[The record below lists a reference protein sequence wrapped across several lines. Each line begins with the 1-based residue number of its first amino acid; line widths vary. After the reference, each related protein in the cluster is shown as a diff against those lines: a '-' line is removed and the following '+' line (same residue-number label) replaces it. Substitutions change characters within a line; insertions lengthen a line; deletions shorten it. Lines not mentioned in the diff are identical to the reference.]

1 MASSRRVK
9 KGPGRR
15 PQSAKRQRFMELRA
29 RGWSVRAAAR
39 EVGVSRS
46 SGTNW
51 ARGHKVYR
59 NGVVVGFVAPLDRFE
74 VRQISTRYLSQ
85 DERIE
90 IADLR
95 LAGLSLRAIAQKLGR
110 SPSTISR
117 ELRRNVG
124 PGRGYRPFDAHRRA
138 TTRRARQHRRRV
150 DTNSEL
156 AAVVGELLA
165 QRWSPQQISR
175 HLRLHFPDDP
185 SMRLC
190 HESIYQAVYQ
200 PNSRFLRP
208 SRLAPHRRSPLRT
221 GRDHRR
227 AHHRQQRRRGRF
239 QQPML
244 TIHDRPFPPVDRS
257 EAGHW
262 EGDLI
267 IGDNHLS
274 AIGTLVERQ
283 TRMVRLVHLPRADSD
298 SLHGALV
305 ARMRDL
311 PAALMRSITWDQGTE
326 MARHLA
332 TTEKLGAPV
341 YFCDSRSP
349 WQRGSNENTNG
360 LLRDYFPKGVT
371 LINHPPEHLQAVED
385 ELNHRPRMVLQDRCP
400 ADSFAALI
408 ASQSPS
414 VLRR

>member
-1 MASSRRVK
+1 M
-9 KGPGRR
+9 
-15 PQSAKRQRFMELRA
+15 
-29 RGWSVRAAAR
+29 RAAAR

-46 SGTNW
+46 AATNW
-51 ARGHKVYR
+51 TRGYKTYR
-59 NGVVVGFVAPLDRFE
+59 NGVEVGFVPPLDPLA

-90 IADLR
+90 IADLHR
-95 LAGLSLRAIAQKLGR
+95 SGLSQRAIADRLGR
-110 SPSTISR
+110 APSTISR
-117 ELRRNVG
+117 ELRRNA
-124 PGRGYRPFDAHRRA
+124 PAGREYQPFDAHRRA
-138 TTRRARQHRRRV
+138 TARRARQPGRRV
-150 DTNSEL
+150 ETNDQL
-156 AAVVGELLA
+156 GGVVTELLS

-175 HLRLHFPDDP
+175 HLRHRFPHDP
-185 SMRLC
+185 TMWLC

-200 PNSRFLRP
+200 PNSRFMRP

-227 AHHRQQRRRGRF
+227 AHQCQQRRRPRF

-244 TIHDRPFPPVDRS
+244 TIHDRPFPVGDRS
-257 EAGHW
+257 QPGHW

-267 IGDNHLS
+267 IGNNHLS
-274 AIGTLVERQ
+274 AIGTMVERQ
-283 TRMVRLVHLPRADSD
+283 TRMVRLVHLARSDAD
-298 SLHGALV
+298 SLHAALV
-305 ARMRDL
+305 ARMQDL
-311 PAALMRSITWDQGTE
+311 PPWLLRSITWDQGTE

-332 TTEKLGAPV
+332 TADKLGAPV

-371 LINHPPEHLQAVED
+371 LISHSPEHLLAVEH

-400 ADSFAALI
+400 ADLFATLL
-408 ASQSPS
+408 ASNGPS

>member
-1 MASSRRVK
+1 
-9 KGPGRR
+9 
-15 PQSAKRQRFMELRA
+15 MELRA
-29 RGWSVRAAAR
+29 RGWSVRAAVR

-51 ARGHKVYR
+51 SRGHKVYR
-59 NGVVVGFVAPLDRFE
+59 NGVEVGFVPPLDRLA

-85 DERIE
+85 HERIE

-95 LAGLSLRAIAQKLGR
+95 RCGLSLRVIAERLGR
-110 SPSTISR
+110 SASTISR
-117 ELRRNVG
+117 ELRRNALA
-124 PGRGYRPFDAHRRA
+124 GRGYQPFDAHRRA
-138 TTRRARQHRRRV
+138 TARRVRHHRRRV
-150 DTNSEL
+150 DINDRLSS
-156 AAVVGELLA
+156 VVTELLG

-175 HLRLHFPDDP
+175 HLRLRFPDDR
-185 SMRLC
+185 SMWLC

-208 SRLAPHRRSPLRT
+208 SRLAPHRRSPLCT

-227 AHHRQQRRRGRF
+227 AHQCQRRRRPRF

-244 TIHDRPFPPVDRS
+244 TIQDRPFPAIDRS

-283 TRMVRLVHLPRADSD
+283 TRMLRLVHLPRADSD
-298 SLHGALV
+298 SLHAGLV
-305 ARMRDL
+305 ARMQDL
-311 PAALMRSITWDQGTE
+311 PTALMRSITWDQGTE

-332 TTEKLGAPV
+332 TTDKLGAPV

-371 LINHPPEHLQAVED
+371 LVNHPPEHLFAVEN

-400 ADSFAALI
+400 ADLFAALL
-408 ASQSPS
+408 ASSGPS

>member
-1 MASSRRVK
+1 
-9 KGPGRR
+9 
-15 PQSAKRQRFMELRA
+15 MELRA

-59 NGVVVGFVAPLDRFE
+59 NGVVVGFVAPLDRLA

-117 ELRRNVG
+117 ELRRNSG

-138 TTRRARQHRRRV
+138 TVRRARQHRRRV

-156 AAVVGELLA
+156 GAVVGELLS

-175 HLRLHFPDDP
+175 HLRLRFPDDP

-200 PNSRFLRP
+200 LNSRFLRP

-244 TIHDRPFPPVDRS
+244 TIHDRPFPPADRS

-298 SLHGALV
+298 ALHGALV

-371 LINHPPEHLQAVED
+371 LINHPAAHLQAVED

-400 ADSFAALI
+400 AALFAALL
-408 ASQSPS
+408 ASQGPS